1 MTDKNNAS
9 FAYGVNMLRLLL
21 SMKLISRE
29 EYKRIVKIQTEYYGV
44 RLCLTDDYLKTFF
57 E

>member
-21 SMKLISRE
+21 SMKLIDEE
-29 EYKRIVKIQTEYYGV
+29 EYKRIVEIHANYYGV
-44 RLCLTDDYLKTFF
+44 KIAV
-57 E
+57 